1 MRISLFLLRQ
11 CSDQRVDV
19 PVSNRADG
27 TSPVEADPL
36 FVKMSFNVALMA
48 DHHASHH
55 ETYIAVS

>member
-1 MRISLFLLRQ
+1 MRMNVFLLRQ

-48 DHHASHH
+48 DHHA
-55 ETYIAVS
+55 